1 MTDLRQRIEDYLTT
15 RRALGFKLR
24 GHDRMLLDFAEYLEH
39 AGKSAVTT
47 QLAMAWA
54 TKPAS
59 VRPSW
64 WRVRLSVVRGFAR
77 YMHGFDSSVEV
88 PPSDALAHRRQRPI
102 PYIYTEAQIVD
113 LLTIAGTMTMPLSAL
128 TYPTL
133 FGLIAVTGLRVG
145 EAIGLDR
152 ADVDLE
158 TGLIVVR
165 HAKFNKSRQLPLD
178 PSTVSALRA
187 FAQQRDRL
195 RPNPKASSFFV
206 SLRGT
211 RLDPTR
217 VHRVFAQLVGRLN
230 FPAHPGSG
238 RPRIHDLRH
247 TFAVMTLRDWYRGGF
262 DVGSKLPLLSAY
274 LGHVDPTTSYWYF
287 QAVPELMAAAAERLQ
302 APVER
307 LA

>member
-1 MTDLRQRIEDYLTT
+1 
-15 RRALGFKLR
+15 
-24 GHDRMLLDFAEYLEH
+24 
-39 AGKSAVTT
+39 
-47 QLAMAWA
+47 
-54 TKPAS
+54 
-59 VRPSW
+59 
-64 WRVRLSVVRGFAR
+64 
-77 YMHGFDSSVEV
+77 
-88 PPSDALAHRRQRPI
+88 
-102 PYIYTEAQIVD
+102 
-113 LLTIAGTMTMPLSAL
+113 MPLSAL

-133 FGLIAVTGLRVG
+133 FGLIAVTGMRVG

-230 FPAHPGSG
+230 LPAHPGSG